1 MLFTYLKMNVVD
13 PKQLIILN
21 FEEMK
26 MKEKYFTGTKIK
38 FTYFIVGSQN
48 SILDFRKMKNRK

>member
-1 MLFTYLKMNVVD
+1 MNVVD